1 MARSK
6 WFAENPVLPKKIIF
20 YIGKHDVYG
29 PYLNAQAGRY
39 LKDTV
44 HHEFMLDEHGNY
56 MKTKKE

>member
-6 WFAENPVLPKKIIF
+6 WFADNPVLPKKISF
-20 YIGKHDVYG
+20 YIGKNDVYG
-29 PYLNAQAGRY
+29 PYPKAQGGEF
-39 LKDTV
+39 LEDTV